1 MVTSLRPRGNW
12 LAWASVIATVA
23 LFIAGNAL
31 RGATSTRLI
40 SPENLKVV
48 DGWWIR
54 LSPLY
59 ALAFAFVGALIVA
72 RRPGNRVGWV
82 ACGIG
87 LLTALYE
94 FGLGYET
101 FGTYVNRSL
110 PALGFVSWL
119 EVWEWV
125 LPVILMLFFLPLL
138 FPDGKPISPRWWLLA
153 PLVLVGFGLGLFG
166 IHIGQVLGVIGTL
179 LANVSLFIRFRRAG
193 PDQRQQIRWFAFAG
207 LVLAIVA
214 VSGLVAGAFI
224 YHNNTVV
231 FNPIFDVLTPL
242 AFTAL
247 AASLGIAVLKYHLYD
262 IDVFLRQALVYG
274 TLVVLISIVYFVTVV
289 TVGSRVGQLPRNDP
303 AAGVAVGAIVALAFQ
318 PVRRR
323 LQRLANRLVYGKR
336 ATPYE
341 VLSQFSKRVSEMY
354 ASEELPLR
362 MAQVLAEGTTADSA
376 AVWLRV
382 GHELR
387 RAASWPAG
395 ATGPST
401 LPLPSDELPP
411 IPGAAQ
417 AVPVRY
423 QGELLGALA
432 VSKRQP
438 MTAAE
443 SRLLADLSRE
453 AGLVLKNTRLT
464 AELVQRLDE
473 LQASRQRL
481 VSAQDTERRRL
492 ERNLHDGAQQ
502 NLVALKLKIALM
514 KNLATTD
521 PLRAQAA
528 LDELTGDAN
537 EAIETLRE
545 LARGLYPPI
554 LAQDGLVAAVEAQ
567 ARRTP
572 VPVEVVGGPLPRYS
586 QEMEAGVYFCVL
598 EALQNIVKHANA
610 TKATVSIEQRDGRLI
625 FSVTDDG
632 RGLDPARA
640 RSGSGMQNMRD
651 RIEVLGGGLQV
662 ESPTEGGTRV
672 TGSIPVVEAQ
682 TATPGEPLPVAP
694 SVAASRS

>member
-1 MVTSLRPRGNW
+1 MAPIMRRRQKWVAGGSL
-12 LAWASVIATVA
+12 IATVA

-31 RGATSTRLI
+31 RGATPTRLI
-40 SPENLKVV
+40 SPHDLAVV

-54 LSPLY
+54 LSLLY
-59 ALAFAFVGALIVA
+59 ALAFALVGALIVA
-72 RRPGNRVGWV
+72 RRPGNRIGWV
-82 ACGIG
+82 ASGIG
-87 LLTALYE
+87 LLTAVYT

-101 FGTYVNRSL
+101 FGTYVNRSM
-110 PALGFVSWL
+110 PGLGFVNWL
-119 EVWEWV
+119 ERWEWA
-125 LPVILMLFFLPLL
+125 LPVVLMLFFLPLL

-153 PLVLVGFGLGLFG
+153 PLVIAGFGLAMFG
-166 IHIGQVLGVIGTL
+166 IYVGQLMGLVGSV
-179 LANVSLFIRFRRAG
+179 LANVSLFIRYRRAG
-193 PDQRQQIRWFAFAG
+193 EDERQQIRWFAFAG
-207 LVLAIVA
+207 TVLVIVA
-214 VSGLVAGAFI
+214 VSGIVVGSLV
-224 YHNNTVV
+224 YRNNTVV

-247 AASLGIAVLKYHLYD
+247 AASIGIAVLKYRLYD
-262 IDVFLRQALVYG
+262 IDVFIRQTLVYG
-274 TLVVLISIVYFVTVV
+274 TLVVLISVVYFLTVV
-289 TVGSRVGQLPRNDP
+289 SVGSRVGLPRNDP

-323 LQRLANRLVYGKR
+323 LQRLANRLVYGDR

-341 VLSQFSKRVSEMY
+341 VLSQFSKRMSEMY
-354 ASEELPLR
+354 ATEELPTR
-362 MAQVLAEGTTADSA
+362 MAQVLSEGTAAESA
-376 AVWLRV
+376 TVWLRV

-395 ATGPST
+395 TVGPSS
-401 LPLPSDELPP
+401 LPLLDDELPP
-411 IPGAAQ
+411 INGVAD

-423 QGELLGALA
+423 QGELLGALT
-432 VSKRQP
+432 VSKREP
-438 MTAAE
+438 MTPTE
-443 SRLLADLSRE
+443 RRLLADLSRE

-481 VSAQDTERRRL
+481 VTAQDTERRRL

-502 NLVALKLKIALM
+502 NLIALKLKIALL
-514 KNLATTD
+514 KNLAATD
-521 PLRAQAA
+521 PPRAQAA

-554 LAQDGLVAAVEAQ
+554 LAQDGLLAAVEAQ

-572 VPVEVVGGPLPRYS
+572 LPVEVVGGPLPRYS
-586 QEMEAGVYFCVL
+586 QETEAGVYFCVL
-598 EALQNIVKHANA
+598 EALQNMVKHASA
-610 TKATVSIEQRDGRLI
+610 TKAMVSIELRDGRLA

-632 RGLDPARA
+632 RGLDPERA

-651 RIEVLGGGLQV
+651 RIEVLGGELQV
-662 ESPTEGGTRV
+662 ESSPGGGTRV
-672 TGSIPVVEAQ
+672 TGSIPV
-682 TATPGEPLPVAP
+682 TAAKAATAGEPVPAPPSVAP
-694 SVAASRS
+694 SRS

>member
-1 MVTSLRPRGNW
+1 MAAVLRRRANR
-12 LAWASVIATVA
+12 LAGASVIATLA
-23 LFIAGNAL
+23 LFIAGNAF
-31 RGATSTRLI
+31 RGATPTRLI
-40 SPENLKVV
+40 SPDHLQVV

-72 RRPGNRVGWV
+72 RRPGNRIGWV

-87 LLTALYE
+87 LLTAVYE

-110 PALGFVSWL
+110 PALGFVRWL
-119 EVWEWV
+119 EAWEWA

-153 PLVLVGFGLGLFG
+153 PLVIVGFGLAMFG
-166 IHIGQVLGVIGTL
+166 IYIGQLIGL
-179 LANVSLFIRFRRAG
+179 VGSVLANVSLFIRYRRAG
-193 PDQRQQIRWFAFAG
+193 ADERQQIRWFALAG
-207 LVLAIVA
+207 LLLV
-214 VSGLVAGAFI
+214 LVALSGVVVGSLV

-247 AASLGIAVLKYHLYD
+247 AASLGIAVLKYRLYD
-262 IDVFLRQALVYG
+262 IDVFLRQTFVYG
-274 TLVVLISIVYFVTVV
+274 TLVVLISVVYFVTVV

-341 VLSQFSKRVSEMY
+341 VLSEFGRRISTMY
-354 ASEELPLR
+354 ASEDLPVR
-362 MAQVLAEGTTADSA
+362 MAQVLAEGVAADRA
-376 AVWLRV
+376 TVWLRV
-382 GHELR
+382 GNDLR
-387 RAASWPAG
+387 QAASWP
-395 ATGPST
+395 TGGDGPRA
-401 LPLPSDELPP
+401 LPLRDGELPA
-411 IPGAAQ
+411 ISGVAD

-432 VSKRQP
+432 VAKREP
-438 MTAAE
+438 MTATE
-443 SRLLADLSRE
+443 HRLLSDLGQE
-453 AGLVLKNTRLT
+453 TGLVLKNARLT
-464 AELVQRLDE
+464 AELVERLEE

-481 VSAQDTERRRL
+481 VTAQDAERRRL

-502 NLVALKLKIALM
+502 NLVALKLKIALA
-514 KNLATTD
+514 KNLAATD
-521 PLRAQAA
+521 PHRAQAA
-528 LDELTGDAN
+528 LDELTGEAN

-554 LAQDGLVAAVEAQ
+554 LAQDGLVAAIEAQ

-572 VPVEVVGGPLPRYS
+572 VPVEVVGGPLPRYA
-586 QEMEAGVYFCVL
+586 QQTEASVYFCVL
-598 EALQNIVKHANA
+598 EALQNVVKHAEA
-610 TKATVSIEQRDGRLI
+610 TKATVCFESQPGQLV
-625 FSVTDDG
+625 FSVSDNG
-632 RGLDPARA
+632 RGLNPDRV

-651 RIEVLGGGLQV
+651 RIEVLGGNLQV
-662 ESPTEGGTRV
+662 ESSPNAGTRV
-672 TGSIPVVEAQ
+672 IGSIPVA
-682 TATPGEPLPVAP
+682 
-694 SVAASRS
+694 

>member
-1 MVTSLRPRGNW
+1 MVAFMRRRANR
-12 LAWASVIATVA
+12 LAGASVIATLG
-23 LFIAGNAL
+23 LFVVGNAL
-31 RGATSTRLI
+31 RGATPTRLI
-40 SPENLKVV
+40 SPENLTVV

-72 RRPGNRVGWV
+72 RRPGNRIGWV

-101 FGTYVNRSL
+101 FGTYVDQSL
-110 PALGFVSWL
+110 PALGFVQWL
-119 EVWEWV
+119 EAWEWV

-138 FPDGKPISPRWWLLA
+138 FPDGKPLSPRWWLLA
-153 PLVLVGFGLGLFG
+153 PLVLGGFALALFG
-166 IHIGQVLGVIGTL
+166 IHIGQIPGAIGAL
-179 LANVSLFIRFRRAG
+179 LATASLFIRYRRAG
-193 PDQRQQIRWFAFAG
+193 ADERQQIRWFALAG
-207 LVLAIVA
+207 LLLAIVA
-214 VSGLVAGAFI
+214 VSGLLAGALV

-247 AASLGIAVLKYHLYD
+247 AISLGIAVLRYRLYD

-274 TLVVLISIVYFVTVV
+274 ALVVLISIVYFVTVV

-354 ASEELPLR
+354 ASDELPIR
-362 MAQVLAEGTTADSA
+362 MAQVLAEGTGADSA

-395 ATGPST
+395 ADGPST
-401 LPLPSDELPP
+401 LALPGDELPP
-411 IPGAAQ
+411 ISDVAE

-432 VSKRQP
+432 VSKRQE

-443 SRLLADLSRE
+443 SRLLGDLSRE
-453 AGLVLKNTRLT
+453 AGIVLKNTRLT

-481 VSAQDTERRRL
+481 VTAQDTERRRL

-514 KNLATTD
+514 KNAAKD
-521 PLRAQAA
+521 PGRTEAA

-554 LAQDGLVAAVEAQ
+554 LAQDGLVAAIDAQ
-567 ARRTP
+567 ARRTSLP
-572 VPVEVVGGPLPRYS
+572 IDVVGGPLPRYP

-598 EALQNIVKHANA
+598 EALQNLVKHANA

-625 FSVTDDG
+625 FSVIDDG
-632 RGLDPARA
+632 RGVDPKKL

-651 RIEVLGGGLQV
+651 RIEVLGGELQV
-662 ESPTEGGTRV
+662 ESAPGAGTRV
-672 TGSIPVVEAQ
+672 TGSIPVPATSLQ
-682 TATPGEPLPVAP
+682 TTGELAPAAP
-694 SVAASRS
+694 SAAPSRS